1 MECFRLRYKK
11 SKGQGAIGHITDCQ
25 TRMSQK
31 KALSEWWDSRAT
43 RITLLFI

>member
-1 MECFRLRYKK
+1 MERFRKKKKK
-11 SKGQGAIGHITDCQ
+11 SKGQGAIGHITVWQ